1 MKNTPLTYHPSALPP
16 GRHVATIT
24 GMRRDS
30 KAIYITYDIATG
42 NHAGWADITYII
54 TGSYLLQ
61 QRIDIARG
69 RQVLECLCHA
79 AGVGVADDIN
89 DLIGKQVVID
99 LQYDDYQYGNPDQHH
114 YRIRRTYPLTP
125 DDIHPD
131 DIRVGTERWSSG
143 SPDVIRAAMIA
154 YRSGLPVLLADKQ
167 ERQSPMVDWC
177 ADHSIAVLPVVLPA
191 GDYTAPSS
199 SVIVDRKQD
208 INELYSNFANSV
220 KMASYYI
227 AAAIAGAMGKRL
239 IYVVGTTSEDQVQCI
254 DDLATWHGTI
264 PGVGSVDGQAMH
276 RHVAAYRRM
285 YPHTDFMFVSTHK
298 QCEVIWAIINNK
310 VGG

>member
-1 MKNTPLTYHPSALPP
+1 MSNNPLSYSPAEPYP
-16 GRHVATIT
+16 GRHIATIA

-61 QRIDIARG
+61 QRIDTARG

-79 AGVGVADDIN
+79 AGVDVADDIN
-89 DLIGKQVVID
+89 ALIGKQVVIE
-99 LQYDDYQYGNPDQHH
+99 LHYDDRQSGNPNQHH

-143 SPDVIRAAMIA
+143 SPDVIRAAIIA
-154 YRSGLPVLLADKQ
+154 YRSGLPVLMVDKQ

-191 GDYTAPSS
+191 GDYTTPSS
-199 SVIVDRKQD
+199 GVIVDRKQN

-239 IYVVGTTSEDQVQCI
+239 IYVVGTAPEDQVQCI

-285 YPHTDFMFVSTHK
+285 YPHTDFVFVDK
-298 QCEVIWAIINNK
+298 NQQCEKIWEILNERSA
-310 VGG
+310 

>member
-1 MKNTPLTYHPSALPP
+1 MSNNPLSYHPSAPLP
-16 GRHVATIT
+16 GRLIATIT

-61 QRIDIARG
+61 QRIDTTRG
-69 RQVLECLCHA
+69 RQVLACLCHA
-79 AGVGVADDIN
+79 AGVDIDDDLN
-89 DLIGKQVVID
+89 DLIGKRVLID
-99 LQYDDYQYGNPDQHH
+99 LQYDDRQSGNPNQHH

-125 DDIHPD
+125 DEIHPD

-143 SPDVIRAAMIA
+143 SPDVIRAAIIA

-177 ADHSIAVLPVVLPA
+177 AEHGIAVLPVPFPA
-191 GDYTAPSS
+191 GDYTISS
-199 SVIVDRKQD
+199 SNSIVDRKQD
-208 INELYSNFANSV
+208 INELYSNFADSV
-220 KMASYYI
+220 KMASYHI

-264 PGVGSVDGQAMH
+264 PGVGSVDGKAMH
-276 RHVAAYRRM
+276 QHVAAYRRM
-285 YPHTDFMFVSTHK
+285 YPHTDFVFIDKSC
-298 QCEVIWAIINNK
+298 QCEKIWEILNERS
-310 VGG
+310 V

>member
-1 MKNTPLTYHPSALPP
+1 MSNNPLSYSPAEPYP
-16 GRHVATIT
+16 GRHIATIT

-61 QRIDIARG
+61 QRIDTTRG

-79 AGVGVADDIN
+79 AGVDIDDDLN
-89 DLIGKQVVID
+89 DLIGKRVLID
-99 LQYDDYQYGNPDQHH
+99 LQYDDRQSGNPAQHH

-125 DDIHPD
+125 DEIHPD

-143 SPDVIRAAMIA
+143 SPDVIRAAIIA

-177 ADHSIAVLPVVLPA
+177 AEHGIAVLPVPFPA
-191 GDYTAPSS
+191 GDYTISS
-199 SVIVDRKQD
+199 SNSIVDRKQD
-208 INELYSNFANSV
+208 INELYSNFADSV
-220 KMASYYI
+220 KMASYHI
-227 AAAIAGAMGKRL
+227 AAAIAGAMCKRL
-239 IYVVGTTSEDQVQCI
+239 IYVVGTAPEDQVQCI

-285 YPHTDFMFVSTHK
+285 YPHTDFVFVDK
-298 QCEVIWAIINNK
+298 NQQCEKIWEILNERSA
-310 VGG
+310 